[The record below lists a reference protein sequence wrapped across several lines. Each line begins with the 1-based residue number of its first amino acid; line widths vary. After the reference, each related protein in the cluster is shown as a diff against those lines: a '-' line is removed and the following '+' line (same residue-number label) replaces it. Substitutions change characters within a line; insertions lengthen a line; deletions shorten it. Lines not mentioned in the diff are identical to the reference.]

1 MLFQLR
7 VRFLG
12 FYFSTGRG
20 VTQGGPTSPM
30 IFNIVVDAVV
40 RAVLGVVCRPQVV
53 QHGMGWAA
61 VEQNLVF

>member
-1 MLFQLR
+1 MTG
-7 VRFLG
+7 RFLG

-20 VTQGGPTSPM
+20 VTQGDPTSPM

-53 QHGMGWAA
+53 QHRMGWAA